1 MVLHSPITRIRIH
14 THTNPVTP
22 SRRYTASPA
31 IPPSMP
37 KTAMPLPAI
46 TMVAIID
53 LIDIGAIDIGGI
65 VDGDFPRHS
74 SVASDQPRWRYQGA
88 DATGL
93 SPVTAGRLEKR
104 MVLET
109 RELYCSPSGN
119 RLLLAREQ
127 RRRFGEAR
135 TRLGLPI
142 FLSVAVVLHADD
154 RSGPIARSRSITQAG
169 A

>member
-1 MVLHSPITRIRIH
+1 
-14 THTNPVTP
+14 
-22 SRRYTASPA
+22 
-31 IPPSMP
+31 
-37 KTAMPLPAI
+37 MPLPAI

-74 SVASDQPRWRYQGA
+74 SVASDQPRGRYQGA

-104 MVLET
+104 MVLETRET

-154 RSGPIARSRSITQAG
+154 RSEPCCRSAG
-169 A
+169 SGGAGFR